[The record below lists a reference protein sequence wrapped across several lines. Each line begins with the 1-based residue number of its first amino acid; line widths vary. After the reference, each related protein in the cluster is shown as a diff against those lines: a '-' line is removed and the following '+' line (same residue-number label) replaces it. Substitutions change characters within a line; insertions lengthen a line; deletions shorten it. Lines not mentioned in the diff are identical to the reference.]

1 VEFDGTRRQTE
12 RGLAGASG
20 LQAPAR
26 VLHLIEDLGSGG
38 AERLLFVNL
47 SRLDRTRVTGR
58 VCHLY
63 DRALHWRTPIME
75 QGYPVTSLH
84 LNSVRDLLRGVVRLR
99 RLLQREPVDVIHTH
113 LFGANVIGRLAARS
127 LGLPVVSSLHNPDYE
142 PTIYQ
147 DNPSMSRG
155 KLWMLRQI
163 DRWSCHLARPDFVAV
178 SEYVKQS
185 AVARLGVPA
194 ERTTVVYNPIDPDTF
209 TRRPEITE
217 EAGRRR
223 AELGL
228 RPDDPVLVCVARLD
242 PQKGLKYLIDAMPA
256 LIRDF
261 PRVTTLLV
269 GGGAPAAQQA
279 LMQRAAALDVH
290 THVRCLGPQADVRP
304 FLEMAD
310 VFVLPSLYEG
320 MGISLVEA
328 MAMERP
334 CVATNTTAIPEVV
347 DDGRSGL
354 LVNPGD
360 APGLAAAIATL
371 LRDPALRARMGAEG
385 RRIALDRF
393 DVRRNIGQLEMIYSQ
408 ALRQRTVS

>member
-1 VEFDGTRRQTE
+1 
-12 RGLAGASG
+12 
-20 LQAPAR
+20 
-26 VLHLIEDLGSGG
+26 
-38 AERLLFVNL
+38 
-47 SRLDRTRVTGR
+47 
-58 VCHLY
+58 
-63 DRALHWRTPIME
+63 
-75 QGYPVTSLH
+75 
-84 LNSVRDLLRGVVRLR
+84 
-99 RLLQREPVDVIHTH
+99 
-113 LFGANVIGRLAARS
+113 
-127 LGLPVVSSLHNPDYE
+127 
-142 PTIYQ
+142 
-147 DNPSMSRG
+147 
-155 KLWMLRQI
+155 LWMLRQI